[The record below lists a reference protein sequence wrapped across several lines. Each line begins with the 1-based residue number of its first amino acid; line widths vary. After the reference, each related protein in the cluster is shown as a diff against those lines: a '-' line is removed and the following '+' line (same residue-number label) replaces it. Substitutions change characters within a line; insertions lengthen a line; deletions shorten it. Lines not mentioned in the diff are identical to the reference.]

1 MTAIHHFW
9 LGASPYSAVVV
20 SGLFPAHAVDG
31 MTSGLAVVGGNL
43 IEAPRPLDAVTSGLS
58 LAYGELATV
67 LVGAQDLVAVAASL
81 TLTNA
86 SMVSG
91 LAAVPYPIEGLA
103 TGLTLTNGALV
114 LGLISTNYPA
124 EAISATLGIT
134 SGTLV

>member
-9 LGASPYSAVVV
+9 LSASPYSAVVV

-43 IEAPRPLDAVTSGLS
+43 IEAPRPLDEVTSSLS
-58 LAYGELATV
+58 LTSGELATV

-86 SMVSG
+86 SLVSG
-91 LAAVPYPIEGLA
+91 LATVSYPVEGLA
-103 TGLTLTNGALV
+103 TGLTLTNGSLV
-114 LGLISTNYPA
+114 LGLISTTYPA
-124 EAISATLGIT
+124 EAVSATLGIT